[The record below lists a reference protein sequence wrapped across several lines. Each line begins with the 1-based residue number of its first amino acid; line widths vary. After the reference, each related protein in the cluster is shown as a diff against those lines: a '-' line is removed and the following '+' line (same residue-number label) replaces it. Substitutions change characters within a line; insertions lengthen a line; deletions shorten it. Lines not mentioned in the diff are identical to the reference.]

1 MIHFWTLVRTP
12 SNAYLE
18 ESALRRP
25 EQYFPLRLHVCK
37 ECWLVQTEDF
47 LEADALFSDSYAY
60 FSSTSKAWV
69 KHAELYADDI
79 IQKLKLDQDSL
90 VIEVAS
96 NDGYLLKHFSDRGIP
111 SLGIEPT
118 ASTAEAAENWGWMC

>member
-1 MIHFWTLVRTP
+1 MMKCRFCDNAMDDPFLDLGSAPP

-47 LEADALFSDSYAY
+47 LEADALFSDRSAY
-60 FSSTSKAWV
+60 FSSTSQPAGRRRGV
-69 KHAELYADDI
+69 CSSP
-79 IQKLKLDQDSL
+79 DS
-90 VIEVAS
+90 
-96 NDGYLLKHFSDRGIP
+96 
-111 SLGIEPT
+111 
-118 ASTAEAAENWGWMC
+118 STA